1 MADSQTPANPIEAF
15 GPNEWIVDELY
26 ESYLVDRNSVDRAW
40 WDFFATYR
48 PDARHGNGSATA
60 PAALGNGSP
69 PAATTPTAAAAPSAP
84 AAPVAPA
91 PPAAA
96 PVAPAPPAAAT
107 PVAPAPPA
115 AA

>member
-48 PDARHGNGSATA
+48 PDAGHGNGSATA

-69 PAATTPTAAAAPSAP
+69 PAATTPP
-84 AAPVAPA
+84 A
-91 PPAAA
+91 
-96 PVAPAPPAAAT
+96 
-107 PVAPAPPA
+107 
-115 AA
+115 